1 MDADTWPVKRLQFA
15 HGPRAMIAASHL
27 EGVDEQRRDLCD
39 AAASQPLPERVAYW
53 HVARRQR
60 LRGCVRRG
68 ACTGRDERLRSCAAA
83 RVQRDFM

>member
-1 MDADTWPVKRLQFA
+1 
-15 HGPRAMIAASHL
+15 MIAAPYL
-27 EGVDEQRRDLCD
+27 EVVDEQLRNLCA
-39 AAASQPLPERVAYW
+39 AAASQPLPEWVARW

-60 LRGCVRRG
+60 LRGCARPR